1 MTIRALRSIVA
12 SIDPS
17 LFNQRNL
24 STFDRPCTCPSSCPA
39 NLPRSGVRGVG
50 SKSGSWPHQR
60 IDYFSDA
67 RKSTRDTE
75 FSMRG
80 HVPSIQT
87 PACSGLVAGL
97 DGVRMSSVL
106 FTAKTMSK
114 ATAKT
119 V

>member
-1 MTIRALRSIVA
+1 
-12 SIDPS
+12 
-17 LFNQRNL
+17 
-24 STFDRPCTCPSSCPA
+24 
-39 NLPRSGVRGVG
+39 
-50 SKSGSWPHQR
+50 
-60 IDYFSDA
+60 
-67 RKSTRDTE
+67 
-75 FSMRG
+75 MRG